1 MALLD
6 KVPGEL
12 ELYIGG
18 FVSSLCCCCCKPF
31 RPSPHLDSDDMW

>member
-6 KVPGEL
+6 KVQGEL

-18 FVSSLCCCCCKPF
+18 FVSSLCCKPAAT
-31 RPSPHLDSDDMW
+31 SPHLDSDMW